1 MTIKTLIKNELDY
14 RMFDAPTAEEF
25 RQVLKHL
32 GEHTNEKSILSDF
45 EIEIWN
51 WVKTKT
57 VPCAWCGKRHIPAQM
72 INESNKYFCNTICQ
86 KDYKGE

>member
-1 MTIKTLIKNELDY
+1 
-14 RMFDAPTAEEF
+14 MFDAPTAEEF

-51 WVKTKT
+51 WVKNKNSPMCMVREKT
-57 VPCAWCGKRHIPAQM
+57 YPSTNDKRIKQILLQHNLP
-72 INESNKYFCNTICQ
+72 ERL
-86 KDYKGE
+86 